1 MNPTEPA
8 APRARAWLEPLADLR
23 TAVYLTAV
31 AVAAFAF
38 IVSYAHIYDLG
49 QAHAQHGIA
58 ARLLPLSVDLLII
71 AASLVLFIQSSGPP
85 PETWLARWLPRIVL
99 WAGIGATVAA
109 NVAYGLPH
117 GWLAAVIS
125 GWPGAAF
132 VGVVE
137 MVMVTVRP
145 RRDVPP
151 AVPAALNGHRPLP
164 SVREIRDRRSCS
176 QATAE
181 KIRAEL
187 KAMKSHG

>member
-1 MNPTEPA
+1 VSA
-8 APRARAWLEPLADLR
+8 WKRAADLR

-38 IVSYAHIYDLG
+38 TVSFSHIYDLG
-49 QAHAQHGIA
+49 EAHAQHGIA
-58 ARLLPLSVDLLII
+58 ARLLPLSVDLLIV
-71 AASLVLFIQSSGPP
+71 AASLVLFIQSREGGAG
-85 PETWLARWLPRIVL
+85 TWLARWLPRIVL

-145 RRDVPP
+145 RQAVPA
-151 AVPAALNGHRPLP
+151 AVPAALNGHKPLP
-164 SVREIRDRRSCS
+164 SFGEIRATYGCS

-181 KIRAEL
+181 KIR
-187 KAMKSHG
+187 KAMRTRG